1 MLMTPAEIT
10 GLLKERV
17 TAFEESLSTP
27 FSSGDMAD
35 WAGKV
40 EQAAQ
45 ALLQVLR
52 DELPPLRQQQFD
64 TMLGEDPALE
74 PRVNEIRESDAEN
87 VTHLERLH
95 KQLATVAG
103 QADVRQEA
111 ETALHD
117 RVQKIT
123 EAGLHLVVEVRKQ
136 NTAVD
141 TWIQEAFQRDRG
153 VGD

>member
-27 FSSGDMAD
+27 FASGEMAD
-35 WAGKV
+35 WAAKV
-40 EQAAQ
+40 EQAAE

-87 VTHLERLH
+87 IAHLERLH

>member
-10 GLLKERV
+10 GLLKDRV
-17 TAFEESLSTP
+17 TSFEESLSTP
-27 FSSGDMAD
+27 FASGEMAD
-35 WAGKV
+35 WAAKV
-40 EQAAQ
+40 KEAAES
-45 ALLQVLR
+45 LLHVLR
-52 DELPPLRQQQFD
+52 DDLPPLRQQQFD

-74 PRVNEIRESDAEN
+74 PRVNEIRTCDSEN
-87 VTHLERLH
+87 VAHLERLH
-95 KQLATVAG
+95 KQLHTVAG

-111 ETALHD
+111 ETALHE
-117 RVQKIT
+117 RVQKLT

-153 VGD
+153 VAD

>member
-17 TAFEESLSTP
+17 TAFEEALATP
-27 FSSGDMAD
+27 FGSGDMAD

-45 ALLQVLR
+45 GLLHVLR

-74 PRVNEIRESDAEN
+74 PRVNEIRECDAEN
-87 VTHLERLH
+87 LAHLERLH
-95 KQLATVAG
+95 KQLGTVAG
-103 QADVRQEA
+103 QADMRQEA

-117 RVQKIT
+117 RVEKIT
-123 EAGLHLVVEVRKQ
+123 ETGLHLVVEVRKQ